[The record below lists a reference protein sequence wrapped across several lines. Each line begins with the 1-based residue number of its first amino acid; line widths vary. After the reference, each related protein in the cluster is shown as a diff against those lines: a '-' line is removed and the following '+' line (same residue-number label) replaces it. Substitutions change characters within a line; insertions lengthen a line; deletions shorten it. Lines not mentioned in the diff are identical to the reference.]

1 MPSTIAD
8 VAARAGVSTA
18 TVSRVLA
25 GLGRASPATR
35 ERVLR
40 VARELDYR
48 PSGVARSLKRRETRT
63 LGLIVTDI
71 ENPFFPQLVRAI
83 EDAAREA
90 GYALLLCNA
99 ADDPEREAAYLD
111 ILVERRVDGVVIA
124 ASSLGR
130 RHREWL
136 REPPLPVVVVNGLP
150 PGISVPAVASDNRGG
165 GRMAVEHLLDLG
177 HRRIG
182 FLMAPPRNIDAP
194 DRLAGAL
201 EAMAECGLGPDALA
215 VATGDAGVAGG
226 DRAMRELLA
235 AAPDVTA
242 VFAYNDLMAI
252 GAIRAVRACG
262 HRVPGHVSVVGF
274 DDVDLAGYTEP
285 PLTTIAQAIPDM
297 GRWAFDALARQLA
310 GSDGTRPAEPGPLVR
325 LPVRLRVRESTAPPR
340 DRAG

>member
-25 GLGRASPATR
+25 GIGRASPATR
-35 ERVLR
+35 QRILEA
-40 VARELDYR
+40 ARDLDYR
-48 PSGVARSLKRRETRT
+48 PSGIARSLKRRETRT

-71 ENPFFPQLVRAI
+71 ENPFFPQLVRTV

-90 GYALLLCNA
+90 GYAVLLCNA

-111 ILVERRVDGVVIA
+111 ILVERRVDGVIIA

-136 REPPLPVVVVNGLP
+136 RDPPLPVVVVNGLP
-150 PGISVPAVASDNRGG
+150 PGIEVPAVASDNHAG
-165 GRMAVEHLLDLG
+165 GRMAAEHLLGLG
-177 HRRIG
+177 HRRLG

-201 EAMAECGLGPDALA
+201 AAMAGAGLGPDALA

-235 AAPDVTA
+235 DAPDVTG

-262 HRVPGHVSVVGF
+262 RRVPDHVSVIGF
-274 DDVDLAGYTEP
+274 DDVDLAAYTEP
-285 PLTTIAQAIPDM
+285 PLTTIAQAIPEM
-297 GRWAFDALARQLA
+297 GRWAFDSLARQLGIGGA
-310 GSDGTRPAEPGPLVR
+310 PSPAEGALVR
-325 LPVRLRVRESTAPPR
+325 LPVTLRVRESTAAPP
-340 DRAG
+340 D